1 MSLSAIEES
10 GFTLGLDLGQASEFT
25 ALAVDQWFALP
36 AEYSSN
42 GRTMFSHNIAFLH
55 RFQVGTPLPTVV
67 DGVLKALHQIRAR
80 DAVPVYVDT
89 TGTGRMALELLR
101 DAELSPIGV
110 TITGGVSQA
119 HAGRDDL
126 RVPKRDLAGL
136 VQVGLQS
143 ESLKIAADMPLTPT
157 LAKELAA
164 FKVKVNLA
172 APDSFESW
180 REGEHDDLV
189 LAAALAVWGTEH
201 HCRRPRF
208 VFG

>member
-1 MSLSAIEES
+1 MNHAAVEEA
-10 GFTLGLDLGQASEFT
+10 GYTLGLDLGQSSEFT

-36 AEYSSN
+36 GDYSAN
-42 GRTMFSHNIAFLH
+42 GRTMFSHNVAFLH
-55 RFQVGTPLPTVV
+55 RFPVGTPLPLVV
-67 DGVLKALHQIRAR
+67 AGVVRALAQLRTR
-80 DAVPVYVDT
+80 EAVPLYVDT
-89 TGTGRMALELLR
+89 MGTGRMALELLR
-101 DAELSPIGV
+101 DAELRSIGV
-110 TITGGVSQA
+110 TVTGGVTQA

-164 FKVKVNLA
+164 FKVKVNLT
-172 APDSFESW
+172 APDSFEAW

-189 LAAALAVWGTEH
+189 LASALAVWGTEH
-201 HCRRPRF
+201 HYGRPRLM
-208 VFG
+208 FG